1 MNVAF
6 NRNLGLQLLAVWLI
20 AAAVIQMVPGVLGG
34 LGLFLPP
41 LALIAGLL
49 ILIGR

>member
-1 MNVAF
+1 MSVRF
-6 NRNLGLQLLAVWLI
+6 NRNLGFQLLGVWLI
-20 AAAVIQMVPGVLGG
+20 AAAIIQMVPGILGPIG
-34 LGLFLPP
+34 LLLPP